1 MRAFYH
7 DATGLVTG
15 AEGEIEMNKVRRILD
30 VNSNVAGIH
39 QRLCLFHML

>member
-15 AEGEIEMNKVRRILD
+15 AEGIEMNKVRRVLD
-30 VNSNVAGIH
+30 VNINVAGVH
-39 QRLCLFHML
+39 QRLCLFYML